1 MQTIRKYWRVSSLV
15 LAVFFFFHDAVA
27 EPEFDAL
34 EKSVVRIVKQTNMGF
49 GAGTGFV
56 INDGGYIATNVHVI
70 AGGRVIK
77 AIPTNSN
84 TMYDVEVIAMSDEL
98 DLAIV
103 RAPGINL
110 PPVTLSLAP
119 SKKGQKVWV
128 IGYPGGADRNRPAHD
143 PTVQDGVIGR
153 IFTGAWKV
161 QKFRIIQHNAPTNP
175 GNSGG
180 PLLDDCGRIIG
191 VNTQA
196 SLVVIAS
203 SSSGVTRVPHA
214 AGIYW
219 SSHIEEL
226 AKFLRDNAISFLS
239 EDEPCLPADSTRR
252 SVEEERTPQDAEQ
265 TRRQVEEE
273 MERARRDAEQT
284 RRQVEEEMERAR
296 RDAEQTRSQVEEA
309 RQQFLIW
316 GILLGAL
323 ALTALVLALK
333 KSRHQIIRVADHIS
347 RHFKTKE
354 SSRVAQRRAT
364 EKLPEYGLML
374 TGFDSNGHRI
384 RIALPP
390 TAFASQRLGF
400 SLGRHPDL
408 VDEIIKD
415 KNVSRRQARIAV
427 QAGKFYI
434 EDLNSCNGTFLN
446 HDKLSPFN
454 PTLLNYGALVRFGCL
469 ELRAS
474 KL

>member
-1 MQTIRKYWRVSSLV
+1 MQIIGKYWCPASLV
-15 LAVFFFFHDAVA
+15 LAVSFFFCDAVA
-27 EPEFDAL
+27 EPDFDKL
-34 EKSVVRIVKQTNMGF
+34 EKSVVRIVKQTNMGA
-49 GAGTGFV
+49 GTGTGFV

-70 AGGRVIK
+70 VGSRAIK

-84 TMYDVEVIAMSDEL
+84 TMYDADVIAMSDEL

-128 IGYPGGADRNRPAHD
+128 IGYPRGADRNRPAHD

-196 SLVVIAS
+196 SLVVITS
-203 SSSGVTRVPHA
+203 PSSGVTRVPHA

-226 AKFLRDNAISFLS
+226 AKILRDNAISFQS
-239 EDEPCLPADSTRR
+239 EYEPCLSADAVRR
-252 SVEEERTPQDAEQ
+252 SVEKERPPQDAEQ
-265 TRRQVEEE
+265 VRRQAEEE
-273 MERARRDAEQT
+273 MERARRE
-284 RRQVEEEMERAR
+284 
-296 RDAEQTRSQVEEA
+296 AEQTRSQVEEA

-316 GILLGAL
+316 GILLSAL

-333 KSRHQIIRVADHIS
+333 KSRQQIIQVADHIS
-347 RHFKTKE
+347 QRFKTKE
-354 SSRVAQRRAT
+354 SSEGAQRRVA

-374 TGFDSNGHRI
+374 AGFDSNGHRI

-390 TAFASQRLGF
+390 TVFASQRLGL

-408 VDEIIKD
+408 VDEIIED
-415 KNVSRRQARIAV
+415 QNVSRRHARIAV

-434 EDLNSCNGTFLN
+434 EDLNSRNGTFLN
-446 HDKLSPFN
+446 HYKLSPFN
-454 PTLLNYGALVRFGCL
+454 PTLLNYGTLVRLGCL
-469 ELRAS
+469 ELRTS

>member
-1 MQTIRKYWRVSSLV
+1 M
-15 LAVFFFFHDAVA
+15 
-27 EPEFDAL
+27 
-34 EKSVVRIVKQTNMGF
+34 RIVKQTNMGA
-49 GAGTGFV
+49 GTGTGFV

-70 AGGRVIK
+70 VGSRAIK

-84 TMYDVEVIAMSDEL
+84 TMYDADVIAMSDEL

-103 RAPGINL
+103 RVPEINL

-128 IGYPGGADRNRPAHD
+128 IGYPRGADRNRPAHD

-196 SLVVIAS
+196 SLVVITS
-203 SSSGVTRVPHA
+203 PSSGVTRVPHA

-226 AKFLRDNAISFLS
+226 AKILRDNAISFQS
-239 EDEPCLPADSTRR
+239 EYEPCLSADAVRR
-252 SVEEERTPQDAEQ
+252 SVEKERTPQDAEQ
-265 TRRQVEEE
+265 ARRQAEEEIERTRRGAEQARRQAEEE
-273 MERARRDAEQT
+273 MERARRE
-284 RRQVEEEMERAR
+284 
-296 RDAEQTRSQVEEA
+296 AEQTRSQVEEA

-316 GILLGAL
+316 GILLSAL

-333 KSRHQIIRVADHIS
+333 KSRQQIIQVADHIS
-347 RHFKTKE
+347 QRFKTKD
-354 SSRVAQRRAT
+354 SPGVAQRRVT
-364 EKLPEYGLML
+364 GKLPEYGLML

-390 TAFASQRLGF
+390 TVFANQRLGL

-408 VDEIIKD
+408 VDEIIED
-415 KNVSRRQARIAV
+415 QNVSRRHARIAV

-434 EDLNSCNGTFLN
+434 EDLNSRNGTFLD
-446 HDKLSPFN
+446 HYKLSPFN
-454 PTLLNYGALVRFGCL
+454 PTLLNYGTLVRLGRL